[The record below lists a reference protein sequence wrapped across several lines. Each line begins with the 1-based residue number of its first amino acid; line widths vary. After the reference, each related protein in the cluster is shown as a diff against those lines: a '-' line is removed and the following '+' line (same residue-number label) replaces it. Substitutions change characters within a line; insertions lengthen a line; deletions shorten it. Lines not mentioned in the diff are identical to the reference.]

1 MADMSWTGH
10 WTSISVVDNFLSPC
24 NFTLSI
30 DFNTAGV
37 NAARHHLAFS
47 RIKHMVE
54 ETLHESVLISLDNP
68 MISYF
73 KNHTVSK
80 VIPLTTDP
88 LEVVIAATLW
98 KKFNKITEDEIEIVR
113 VSISSDQSDGMISHL
128 EEHDL
133 IDDHGEVNIDPFA
146 AISNSIWWNRSD
158 MGVSDWVEIDAENE
172 NKKTIHLDTTDWP
185 EYLQWDFITI
195 GKDGVIENPVKVT
208 DNVVPLKKGKWKPEV
223 IPGDKS

>member
-10 WTSISVVDNFLSPC
+10 WTSVSIVDNFISPC

-30 DFNTAGV
+30 EFNTAGV

-47 RIKHMVE
+47 RIKHVVE
-54 ETLHESVLISLDNP
+54 EVLHESVLISLDNP
-68 MISYF
+68 MISYL
-73 KNHTVSK
+73 KNHTMSK
-80 VIPLTTDP
+80 VIPLHTDP

-98 KKFNKITEDEIEIVR
+98 KKFIKITEDEIEIVR

-128 EEHDL
+128 EEPDL
-133 IDDHGEVNIDPFA
+133 IDNEGELNIDPFA
-146 AISNSIWWNRSD
+146 SVKQAIWWNRSD
-158 MGVSDWVEIDAENE
+158 MGVSDWVEIDAKND
-172 NKKTIHLDTTDWP
+172 NKKTIHLDTTEWP

-195 GKDGVIENPVKVT
+195 SDDGVISNPVKIS
-208 DNVVPLKKGKWKPEV
+208 DNVIPIKKGKWKPEV